1 MITSTQITNTKI
13 SAFIAVLIF
22 KLMSCKVL
30 FINRKDNRKSRVLFE
45 KIANFM
51 GKLLQNYK

>member
-13 SAFIAVLIF
+13 SAFIAVLVF

-30 FINRKDNRKSRVLFE
+30 FINREDNRKSRVLFE